1 MSATPKTYKNI
12 LKYGTQANYAALA
25 TKDADVLYFCTDTGK
40 LYKGEVDFTN
50 AVVFA
55 STKTG
60 LTNPIVGKTYFF
72 ADTGTVEAY
81 DPAVPGWKT
90 ISYPLVTTIVDSAAG
105 NDDVHVPS
113 AKAVYDFVEAEI
125 AEVVGGDMVKAVQQK
140 VDASTSEAVEGT
152 IQYVTGDDV
161 AHDVQ
166 MTGVV
171 TTPTYDASTRTFT
184 FPVTGK
190 SDVVVELGT
199 DIFIDPTANN
209 RYENGFIYLYLNDGS
224 ASSDPTEL
232 VIPVTGLVT
241 DYFGNVTDTVTL
253 SVNNSTHQVT
263 ADVNVRPDVA
273 GSFTNALKISSTSG
287 AQGLYVDLSD
297 IEADIEQNTVDIAA
311 LAVATTAWG
320 TF

>member
-1 MSATPKTYKNI
+1 MATPKTYKNI

-50 AVVFA
+50 AIVFA
-55 STKTG
+55 ASKTG
-60 LTNPIVGKTYFF
+60 VASPIIGKTYFF

-81 DPAVPGWKT
+81 DPAVPGWKV

-113 AKAVYDFVEAEI
+113 AKAVYDFVEQEI
-125 AEVVGGDMVKAVQQK
+125 AEVVGGDMVKSVQQK
-140 VDASTSEAVEGT
+140 MNGSAAVEGT

-161 AHDVQ
+161 AHDVE

-199 DIFIDPTANN
+199 DIFIDPDANN
-209 RYENGFIYLYLNDGS
+209 RYEGGFIYLYLNDGS
-224 ASSDPTEL
+224 ASTDPTEL

-273 GSFTNALKISSTSG
+273 GSFTNALKISSTEG
-287 AQGLYVDLSD
+287 AKGLYVDLSD
-297 IEADIEQNTVDIAA
+297 VEADIEQNEVDIAA
-311 LAVATTAWG
+311 LAQATTVWG

>member
-1 MSATPKTYKNI
+1 MATPKTYKNI
-12 LKYGTQANYAALA
+12 LKYGTQAAYAALA

-50 AVVFA
+50 AIVFA
-55 STKTG
+55 PSKTG
-60 LTNPIVGKTYFF
+60 VASPIIGKTYFF

-81 DPAVPGWKT
+81 DPAVPGWKV

-113 AKAVYDFVEAEI
+113 AKAVYDFVEQEI
-125 AEVVGGDMVKAVQQK
+125 AEVVGGDMVKSVQQK
-140 VDASTSEAVEGT
+140 MNEGTAVEGT

-161 AHDVQ
+161 AHDVE

-171 TTPTYDASTRTFT
+171 TSPSYDASTRTFT

-190 SDVVVELGT
+190 QDFVVELGT
-199 DIFIDPTANN
+199 DIFIDPDANN
-209 RYENGFIYLYLNDGS
+209 RYEGGFIYLYLNDGS
-224 ASSDPTEL
+224 ASADPTEL

-273 GSFTNALKISSTSG
+273 GSFTNALKISSTEG
-287 AQGLYVDLSD
+287 AKGLYVDLSEVE
-297 IEADIEQNTVDIAA
+297 EAIEQNEVDIAA
-311 LAVATTAWG
+311 LAQATTVWG

>member
-1 MSATPKTYKNI
+1 MAVTPKTYKNI
-12 LKYGTQANYAALA
+12 LKYGTQAAYAAIA

-50 AVVFA
+50 SVVFA
-55 STKTG
+55 ATKTG
-60 LTNPIVGKTYFF
+60 LANPVVGKTYFF

-90 ISYPLVTTIVDSAAG
+90 ISYPLVTSIADSPAG
-105 NDDVHVPS
+105 NDDVHVAS

-140 VDASTSEAVEGT
+140 TNEGVAVEGT

-161 AHDVQ
+161 AHDVE

-171 TTPTYDASTRTFT
+171 TSPSYDAQTRTFT

-190 SDVVVELGT
+190 QDFVVELGT
-199 DIFIDPTANN
+199 DIFIDPDANN
-209 RYENGFIYLYLNDGS
+209 RYEGGFIYLYLNDGS
-224 ASSDPTEL
+224 ASADPTEL

-241 DYFGNVTDTVTL
+241 DYFGNVTDSVTL
-253 SVNNSTHQVT
+253 TVNNSTHQVT
-263 ADVNVRPDVA
+263 ADVNIRPDVA
-273 GSFTNALKISSTSG
+273 GSFTNALKVSSAEG
-287 AQGLYVDLSD
+287 AKGLYVDLSVVD
-297 IEADIEQNTVDIAA
+297 ERIDQNEADIAA
-311 LAVATTAWG
+311 LSQATTVWG

>member
-1 MSATPKTYKNI
+1 MATPKTYKNI

-50 AVVFA
+50 AIVFA
-55 STKTG
+55 ASKSGVTS
-60 LTNPIVGKTYFF
+60 PIVGKTYFF
-72 ADTGTVEAY
+72 ADSGTVEAY
-81 DPAVPGWKT
+81 DPAVPGWKV

-113 AKAVYDFVEAEI
+113 AKAVYDFVEQEI
-125 AEVVGGDMVKAVQQK
+125 AEVVGGDMVKSVQQK
-140 VDASTSEAVEGT
+140 MNGQTAVEGT

-161 AHDVQ
+161 AHDVE

-171 TTPTYDASTRTFT
+171 TTPTYDAASRTFT

-190 SDVVVELGT
+190 SDVVVELGK
-199 DIFIDPTANN
+199 DIFIDPQGNN
-209 RYENGFIYLYLNDGS
+209 RYEDGFIYLYLNDGTQ
-224 ASSDPTEL
+224 SSDPTEL

-241 DYFGNVTDTVTL
+241 DYFGTQTDTVTL
-253 SVNNSTHQVT
+253 TVDNSTHEVT
-263 ADVNVRPDVA
+263 ADVRVRPDVV
-273 GSFTNALKISSTSG
+273 GTFTNALKVSSTSG
-287 AQGLYVDLSD
+287 AEGLYVDLTD
-297 IEADIEQNTVDIAA
+297 VEADIEQNEVDIAA
-311 LAVATTAWG
+311 LAVATTSWG